1 MNEWDGWGGGGQQ
14 VLSDWFDS
22 VTHFEIKGREWMKI
36 MDDVD
41 DLIIIIACV
50 NAFVGGYEMTG
61 NKLCKGRAE
70 TRYTYIL

>member
-1 MNEWDGWGGGGQQ
+1 
-14 VLSDWFDS
+14 
-22 VTHFEIKGREWMKI
+22 MKI

-50 NAFVGGYEMTG
+50 NAMVGGYEMTG